1 MEPAVQ
7 VSDIALMLQVR
18 EGSERAFETLHERYQ
33 HRVINFFYGMTAD
46 SHAANDLCQETFLRI
61 WRVRKRYCATG
72 AFPGYLFG
80 IARMIWLERCRSQ
93 KKLWRL
99 GMRQELNA
107 SWEIPANP
115 AAGPD
120 MCAVRSEVQEQILN
134 ALEELPEEQRMVF
147 IMRNIHGLSIE
158 DIAKALDCPVNTVR
172 SRKILA
178 VKKVRHV
185 LSAVFTSK
193 VDRTV

>member
-18 EGSERAFETLHERYQ
+18 EGSERAFTTLHERYQ
-33 HRVINFFYGMTAD
+33 HRVLNFFYGMSGDAHT
-46 SHAANDLCQETFLRI
+46 ANDLCQETFLRI
-61 WRVRKRYCATG
+61 WRVRKRYNATG
-72 AFPGYLFG
+72 SFPGYLFS
-80 IARMIWLERCRSQ
+80 IARMIWLERCRAQ
-93 KKLWRL
+93 RKIWRL
-99 GMRQELNA
+99 GQCQDICEPWQM
-107 SWEIPANP
+107 PADP
-115 AAGPD
+115 ADGPD
-120 MCAVRSEVQEQILN
+120 IRAVRNEVQERILT

-147 IMRNIHGLSIE
+147 VMRNIHGLSLD

-185 LSAVFTSK
+185 LSAVFSSK